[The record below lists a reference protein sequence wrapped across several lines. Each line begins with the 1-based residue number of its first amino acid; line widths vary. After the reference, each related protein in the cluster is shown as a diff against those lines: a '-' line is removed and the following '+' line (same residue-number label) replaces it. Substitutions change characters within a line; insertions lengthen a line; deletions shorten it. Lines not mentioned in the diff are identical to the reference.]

1 MNEYFRVTETKQPFM
16 RELLE
21 NISALLS
28 IYLKT
33 KQRRLMMTK
42 KKIKSHYARQ
52 RINLFLILTRLS
64 VGMLVGSYVVNGLF

>member
-52 RINLFLILTRLS
+52 RINLFLFLTRLS